1 MLSREEVELYRRDG
15 YLPGRRVL
23 SAAEAERLR
32 DDCLRTCAEPVAE
45 LARHRRPSGARQ
57 PPAQALKNSRG

>member
-1 MLSREEVELYRRDG
+1 MLSREEVELYQRDG

-32 DDCLRTCAEPVAE
+32 DDCLRACAEPVAE
-45 LARHRRPSGARQ
+45 LTRCRRPSGALQ
-57 PPAQALKNSRG
+57 PRIVSCDRRG